1 MTKVGVGA
9 RGWSMLR
16 WWCKTCH
23 WSLLVLILLHYD
35 GIPLSKSLIFRYT
48 CALFCRTRFQHTCL
62 TSKINDFRMVLA
74 TFWKH
79 ALMEFQAMFKKAYKT
94 CVFLMVLKV
103 RGDQSSQM
111 LIFRYTCDKSR
122 CGCSGLIYAAL
133 VVQKMSL
140 VLASFDTFEKWLAPH
155 YKISVFRYTCALFC
169 RTRFQ
174 HIQK

>member
-16 WWCKTCH
+16 WWCKKCH
-23 WSLLVLILLHYD
+23 WSLPVLIILKNGLRHMT
-35 GIPLSKSLIFRYT
+35 KSLLFRYT

-62 TSKINDFRMVLA
+62 TSTIIDFLLVLA

-79 ALMEFQAMFKKAYKT
+79 AFMEFQAMFKNADKT

-103 RGDQSSQM
+103 RCDQSSQM

-140 VLASFDTFEKWLAPH
+140 VLASFDTFALWWHPVV
-155 YKISVFRYTCALFC
+155 KIIDISLYVCTFLPD
-169 RTRFQ
+169 
-174 HIQK
+174 